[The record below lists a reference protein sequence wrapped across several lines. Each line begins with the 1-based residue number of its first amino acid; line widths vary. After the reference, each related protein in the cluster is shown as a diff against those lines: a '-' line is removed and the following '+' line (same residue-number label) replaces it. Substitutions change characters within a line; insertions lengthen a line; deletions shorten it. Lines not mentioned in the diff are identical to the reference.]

1 MTAIARTC
9 GAPSSAC
16 WTSSASSTRSR
27 ASRGA
32 SSPPPFTD
40 RPRGRRHGW
49 RNLRAMSQG
58 WKAVALDEVESVPW
72 RGRELMWHPL
82 RAALGARIVG
92 MAAFT
97 ADRAGQ
103 EVVEGHTETE
113 DGRGHEEVY
122 VVLRGRA
129 TFTLDGEELDAPA
142 GTFVLVEPAVH
153 RRAVA
158 AEPDTAMLAL
168 GGSPDFVPG
177 AGEWIDRARPYARS
191 DPQPARAI
199 LDDLRAARP
208 ASPGIAIG
216 EALLAVAQGD
226 EAGAR
231 ARLEKVLAREPSWR
245 VPLAADP
252 DLGRLGDQSGSASVG
267 SAAAGA

>member
-1 MTAIARTC
+1 M
-9 GAPSSAC
+9 
-16 WTSSASSTRSR
+16 
-27 ASRGA
+27 
-32 SSPPPFTD
+32 PP
-40 RPRGRRHGW
+40 
-49 RNLRAMSQG
+49 G
-58 WKAVALDEVESVPW
+58 WKAVALDDVESVPW
-72 RGRELMWHPL
+72 RGSELMWHPL
-82 RAALGARIVG
+82 RAALGARIIG

-158 AEPDTAMLAL
+158 AEAGTAVLAL
-168 GGSPDFVPG
+168 GGAPDFVPG
-177 AGEWIDRARPYARS
+177 AGEWIDRARPYVRTDPAR
-191 DPQPARAI
+191 ARAI
-199 LDDLRAARP
+199 LDELRTARP

-216 EALLAVAQGD
+216 EALLALGQGD
-226 EAGAR
+226 EAAAR
-231 ARLEKVLAREPSWR
+231 AWLDKVIAREPSWR
-245 VPLAADP
+245 GALVDDP
-252 DLGRLGDQSGSASVG
+252 DLGPLVAQSGSAS
-267 SAAAGA
+267 

>member
-1 MTAIARTC
+1 
-9 GAPSSAC
+9 
-16 WTSSASSTRSR
+16 
-27 ASRGA
+27 
-32 SSPPPFTD
+32 
-40 RPRGRRHGW
+40 
-49 RNLRAMSQG
+49 MSQG
-58 WKAVALDEVESVPW
+58 WKAVELDQVESVPW
-72 RGRELMWHPL
+72 RGSELVWHPL

-158 AEPDTAMLAL
+158 AEPDTAVLAL
-168 GGSPDFVPG
+168 GGAPDFVPG
-177 AGEWIDRARPYARS
+177 AGEWIDRARPYVRTRPAARPR
-191 DPQPARAI
+191 DPR
-199 LDDLRAARP
+199 RAARRAP
-208 ASPGIAIG
+208 RLPRDRDRRGA
-216 EALLAVAQGD
+216 
-226 EAGAR
+226 AGAR
-231 ARLEKVLAREPSWR
+231 PGRRAGARRWLDKVLAREPSWR
-245 VPLAADP
+245 GALADDP
-252 DLGRLGDQSGSASVG
+252 DLGPLVAQSGSAS
-267 SAAAGA
+267 